1 MALKATIFKAELQI
15 SDLNRHYYESHS
27 LTLARHPSETDERMM
42 IRLLAFALFADPL
55 LVFTRGISTVDEPD
69 LWRKSLSDEIEL
81 WIELGL
87 PDAKRLGKACGR
99 SEQVQVVSYGGRNA
113 DLWWKKTAPELARFD
128 NLSVWNIPF
137 ESGKALAALAERQM
151 QLQCLVQEELIYL
164 TVGETSL
171 EIRPDRWLEAAQP

>member
-1 MALKATIFKAELQI
+1 MALKATIFKADLDI
-15 SDLNRHYYESHS
+15 SDMNRQYYAQHS
-27 LTLARHPSETDERMM
+27 LTVARHPSETDERMM
-42 IRLLAFALFADPL
+42 IRLLAFVLFADPL
-55 LVFTRGISTVDEPD
+55 LSFTRGISTVDEPD

-99 SEQVQVVSYGGRNA
+99 SQQVQVISYGGRNA

-137 ESGKALAALAERQM
+137 ASGKALADLAERQM
-151 QLQCLVQEELIYL
+151 QMQCLIQEETLYL
-164 TVGETSL
+164 TVGATAL
-171 EIRPDRWLEAAQP
+171 EITPERWLVSALL

>member
-1 MALKATIFKAELQI
+1 MALKATIFKAEVQI

-42 IRLLAFALFADPL
+42 IRLLAFAMFADPL
-55 LVFTRGISTVDEPD
+55 LSFTRGISTVDEPD
-69 LWRKSLSDEIEL
+69 LWRKSLTDQIEL

-99 SEQVQVVSYGGRNA
+99 SERVQVIAYGGRNA
-113 DLWWKKTAPELARFD
+113 DLWWKKTAPDLARFD

-137 ESGKALAALAERQM
+137 ESGRALAALVERQM
-151 QLQCLVQEELIYL
+151 HLQCLIQEDQIYL
-164 TVGETSL
+164 TVGETAL
-171 EIRPDRWLEAAQP
+171 EIKPDRWLERPD